1 MAADDMLSPL
11 DSHLAGV
18 AAALLPY
25 RAVAGRLSRWG
36 AQLAW
41 TLGQGGR
48 LLVAGNGGSAA
59 EAQHLAAELVGR
71 LRDERA
77 PLSAIALTAD
87 SSAVTAISNDYGYD
101 EVFARQVRGHG
112 RPDDIFIA
120 MSTSGRS
127 PNLLTAVDAARE
139 IGMRTWA
146 LTGPAPN
153 PLADRCDDALPCPAD
168 DSQVVQELHLISVHV
183 LCEYVDRALP
193 AVLGLDGAHH
203 ATRRGRRDV
212 EHSRPAGDLITAGA
226 LHVDGAVPHLTG
238 AGHPNGHGPAVGH
251 PTGGVPH
258 AGSTTHPGGVPHPN
272 GVTHPNGMTHPTGGR
287 S

>member
-1 MAADDMLSPL
+1 MTAEHMSPL
-11 DSHLAGV
+11 DSHLAGM
-18 AAALLPY
+18 ASALLPF
-25 RAVAGRLSRWG
+25 RAVAEGRLARWG
-36 AQLAW
+36 SQLAW

-87 SSAVTAISNDYGYD
+87 SSALTAISNDYGYD

-112 RPDDIFIA
+112 RHGDILIA

-127 PNLLTAVDAARE
+127 PNLLTAAEAARSV
-139 IGMRTWA
+139 GMRTWA
-146 LTGPAPN
+146 MTGPGPN
-153 PLADRCDDALPCPAD
+153 PLSDVCDEALNCPAP

-193 AVLGLDGAHH
+193 AVLGLDAAHPAAQRARQHDH
-203 ATRRGRRDV
+203 ALASG
-212 EHSRPAGDLITAGA
+212 EL
-226 LHVDGAVPHLTG
+226 
-238 AGHPNGHGPAVGH
+238 VG
-251 PTGGVPH
+251 GG
-258 AGSTTHPGGVPHPN
+258 
-272 GVTHPNGMTHPTGGR
+272 GM